1 MLHEVDKFSW
11 GETFLSACTH
21 FTPPSCEEFL
31 KCKVTPAPSPS
42 VLMSLQ
48 RACKTSP
55 GYCQH
60 IPCFAGLLL
69 LQFSQAVVLHEVDNL
84 LQFLAVH
91 AHISSYQSLNTL
103 VEFLKECKMAPV
115 PHADDELAVSLRD
128 IIWIS
133 SADPMLCRL
142 VFSLQLEIHKR
153 YGSVMW
159 CDVQPDAQEKFLR
172 IKNAY
177 QTLVDSKSR
186 SKYDAS
192 SRSRSGDWDPFN
204 WDPSPGSARKSSQQQ
219 EEFYGFSKILTLSNN
234 LIPCE
239 W

>member
-1 MLHEVDKFSW
+1 MLHEMDKFSGW
-11 GETFLSACTH
+11 ETFLSACPY
-21 FTPPSCEEFL
+21 FTPPSCEEYL
-31 KCKVTPAPSPS
+31 KCKVTPAPPS
-42 VLMSLQ
+42 VLMSLWNITWILS
-48 RACKTSP
+48 A
-55 GYCQH
+55 Y
-60 IPCFAGLLL
+60 IPCFAGLYLL
-69 LQFSQAVVLHEVDNL
+69 HFSQAVMLHEVDNFITVL
-84 LQFLAVH
+84 
-91 AHISSYQSLNTL
+91 
-103 VEFLKECKMAPV
+103 
-115 PHADDELAVSLRD
+115 
-128 IIWIS
+128 S
-133 SADPMLCRL
+133 SACPHFTLPISQHSSGVSKRVQSGSCPSCWWCTCKTSSEYCHYIPCFAGL
-142 VFSLQLEIHKR
+142 SFSLHLEIHKR
-153 YGSVMW
+153 FGSVMW

-219 EEFYGFSKILTLSNN
+219 EEFYGFSKILTFPNN